1 MKTSKRIISLLLTAL
16 LSLTLLPAPAY
27 AGNWKVS
34 AGGGGRWSDTMQG
47 LRITIITP
55 EGKPAFTFG
64 NDPSLT
70 SLDML
75 YSVKNTDKIDIS
87 MGGCK
92 AIDTF
97 YGPFNNTSAAR
108 IGGSNIKALKRGIH
122 QNITAFG
129 YMNNAIGIGR
139 GGTNNPDYIWKV
151 VAPDARGATEKYKQ
165 LSQVKPVDETGNTWR
180 LNGAKIR
187 QLMYGSTD
195 QTEPDKDAAIH
206 VMFNLYNKDTDKPV
220 WQLTSSGKKY
230 LSEDVIKAYEQGLK
244 SKPGYGTVKLMI
256 LGGFAIVV
264 EPIMWGE
271 LRNGENSYSGI
282 VLYGTATNIAEGIEE
297 LVKNKVWYQPSYK
310 TGGYDVSL
318 YRTTRHSM
326 VLTKQI
332 EYAGQKYTVPSQV
345 KDNSYRV
352 PNKEMLQHTL
362 GWAMHIYVCGAD
374 DKTHTWDNN
383 QYPDK
388 TKYVEHP
395 APNPKEDPPTKPI
408 IDTVKDKLHYNIVKF
423 YEEEVEDSS
432 SPTGKRINHISTHER
447 IETLPKIQVEDEE
460 KAGGYKVVEWK
471 WSSDPKPAIV
481 TGKKADGATEW
492 TDPMIE
498 SLNVKP
504 ENKSTPKTRISLVDI
519 LFQGASKTEGSCRA
533 G

>member
-1 MKTSKRIISLLLTAL
+1 MLLTAL

-27 AGNWKVS
+27 ADGWNVS
-34 AGGGGRWSDTMQG
+34 AGGGGGGGKVGGGRWNDTMQG
-47 LRITIITP
+47 LRITVITP

-108 IGGSNIKALKRGIH
+108 IGGSNEKALKRGIH

-129 YMNNAIGIGR
+129 YMNDAIGIGR
-139 GGTNNPDYIWKV
+139 GGTNNPDFIWKV
-151 VAPDARGATEKYKQ
+151 VAPDTRGANKKYKQ
-165 LSQVKPVDETGNTWR
+165 LSQVKPVDDTGDWR
-180 LNGAKIR
+180 LHGAEIR

-195 QTEPDKDAAIH
+195 QNEPDKDAAIH

-244 SKPGYGTVKLMI
+244 RKPVCLTTKLMV

-282 VLYGTATNIAEGIEE
+282 VLYGTATNIAKGIEE
-297 LVKNKVWYQPSYK
+297 LVKNKAWYQSNYK

-318 YRTTRHSM
+318 YKNTRHSM
-326 VLTKQI
+326 VLTKPI
-332 EYAGQKYTVPSQV
+332 EYAGQKYTVPSRV

-362 GWAMHIYVCGAD
+362 GWAMHIYVCGGAD

-383 QYPDK
+383 KYPDK